1 LLSPRLRTL
10 NPEEYSMKRP
20 ALRRSVTVLAAS
32 AILAFL
38 GAPRHA
44 WAQG

>member
-1 LLSPRLRTL
+1 
-10 NPEEYSMKRP
+10 MKRP

-32 AILAFL
+32 AIFFFLA
-38 GAPRHA
+38 APQHA

>member
-1 LLSPRLRTL
+1 MQRT
-10 NPEEYSMKRP
+10 
-20 ALRRSVTVLAAS
+20 ALRRSTLVLAAS

-38 GAPRHA
+38 AAPQHA